1 MVKWKFSF
9 RSEEKLKGV
18 HPDLVSVVRRALE
31 LSEYDFGV
39 SEGLRTLERQTEL
52 VKARKSRTMNS
63 RHLTGHAVDIFV
75 LDGGK
80 VTWEF
85 EKYRTVSEAFFKA
98 AEELGVKIVWGGNWK
113 TFKDGPHFELA
124 RV

>member
-1 MVKWKFSF
+1 MAKWKFSL

-18 HPDLVSVVRRALE
+18 HPDLVKVVKRALE

-75 LDGGK
+75 LEGGK
-80 VTWEF
+80 ITWEF
-85 EKYRTVSEAFFKA
+85 EKYRIVSEAFFKA
-98 AEELGVKIVWGGNWK
+98 AEELGVKIVWGGSWK
-113 TFKDGPHFELA
+113 TFKDGPHYELA
-124 RV
+124 RE